1 MAKRKVRHHL
11 ETSPT
16 VTFRVVEEEGEEE
29 VQWGTAEE
37 PTNPRIGEGARILM
51 KRNIRTGMLHSQLD
65 PVRVRRLKKMSHGGT
80 KTIATTVSPRR
91 NLRIEIPLGTLPEI
105 MKIEIMKKGKEQ
117 EAQVLEV
124 RDIIEGTEAWIDR
137 VVEETTM
144 MIEESIEVDIILV
157 EENIAQI
164 DRTEENTA
172 QIDRTEEITAPDTD
186 KIDKTADLG
195 TEEITH
201 LKKAE
206 GTLVTIDEGDAKGPL
221 VMEGPLQASP

>member
-1 MAKRKVRHHL
+1 M
-11 ETSPT
+11 
-16 VTFRVVEEEGEEE
+16 TFRVVEEEGEAEE
-29 VQWGTAEE
+29 QQGIAEEQQGIAEE
-37 PTNPRIGEGARILM
+37 PPIPRIGEGVRTIM
-51 KRNIRTGMLHSQLD
+51 RKNIETGMIHRQLV
-65 PVRVRRLKKMSHGGT
+65 PIRARRLKKMSLGGT
-80 KTIATTVSPRR
+80 RTIATTVSPRR

-105 MKIEIMKKGKEQ
+105 MKIETMKKGKEQ

-124 RDIIEGTEAWIDR
+124 RDIIEGIEAWIDR

-164 DRTEENTA
+164 DRTEENIA
-172 QIDRTEEITAPDTD
+172 QIDRTEEITALDID